1 MYNYE
6 EIYQTMEKAAK
17 FALIKTLPIF
27 LGYIFLGI
35 AFGLLL
41 QKSGLGVFWAFLTI
55 PLSYAGSFHFPLL
68 GFLPAGLAYVPG
80 LS

>member
-6 EIYQTMEKAAK
+6 EIYQTMKKAAK
-17 FALIKTLPIF
+17 FALIKTIPIF

-41 QKSGLGVFWAFLTI
+41 QKSGLHDQLRHDLPRLPGGVFCT
-55 PLSYAGSFHFPLL
+55 G
-68 GFLPAGLAYVPG
+68 
-80 LS
+80 